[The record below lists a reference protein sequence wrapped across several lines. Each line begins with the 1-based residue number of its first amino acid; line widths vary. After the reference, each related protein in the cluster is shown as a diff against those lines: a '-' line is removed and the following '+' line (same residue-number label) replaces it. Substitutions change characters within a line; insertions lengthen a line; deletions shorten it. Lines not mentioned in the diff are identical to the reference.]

1 MISSHVPLLNPNK
14 LTMNRKPQNDVKHL
28 QDQNVT
34 EIIPFSAPVSVHN
47 LEEILSGYPDKNFV
61 SELCNHFTRGVHMV
75 YSRCAYVFR
84 GNVPPGYQKMCLLLS
99 LIRKLFPQIWQRGE
113 IVLR

>member
-1 MISSHVPLLNPNK
+1 
-14 LTMNRKPQNDVKHL
+14 
-28 QDQNVT
+28 
-34 EIIPFSAPVSVHN
+34 
-47 LEEILSGYPDKNFV
+47 
-61 SELCNHFTRGVHMV
+61 VHMV